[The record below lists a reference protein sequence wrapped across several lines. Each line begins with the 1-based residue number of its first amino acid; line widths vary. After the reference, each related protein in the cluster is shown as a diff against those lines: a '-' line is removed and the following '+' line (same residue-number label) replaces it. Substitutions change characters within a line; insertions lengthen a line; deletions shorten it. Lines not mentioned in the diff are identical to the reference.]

1 MDLNKMNSLAGLGR
15 MRRRDFIQ
23 LGLAAGLSVALAD
36 GMFARAAKA
45 QAKRGGKLR
54 IGIGA
59 GSTTDSLDPA
69 TYTNAFM
76 GDVGEGFIGAT
87 LTRIDQQNLTQP
99 HLAES
104 FEPSDGARKWVFKLR
119 NGLTFHDGRDLTAKD
134 VVATYEYHRSEKAK
148 SAARSILTNVA
159 SVTADD
165 PQTVVFTLT
174 SGNADFPFIVSDY
187 HLPIFPAKDG
197 GGIDWEKGNM
207 AGPFIIEEFKPGVSM
222 RAKRFPNYHVTG
234 LPYFDEVELLAIADV
249 GARTNA
255 FVAGEID
262 YMDRVDLRT
271 IDMLKQNPDI
281 EITNLPAFAHYV
293 APMNVTVA
301 PFDNLDVRTAIKWA
315 IDREAIVKQVLNGY
329 GLAGNDNPI
338 APSIQFATNP
348 APVFKYDP
356 DKAKFHLKKA
366 GFETIK
372 IDFSAS
378 DAGFPGA
385 VDAGLLMQSQ
395 AKAAGIDINVVREP
409 ADGYWDNVYMK
420 KPWCASYWGGRPTI
434 DWMLATAYTS
444 DAVFNDTFWKN
455 PKFDQ
460 LLAAARAET
469 DNAKRAAQY
478 AEAQQILHDDGGI
491 VVLMFANWV
500 SANSKKLAHGPLN
513 VNYDHDGCYIYE
525 RWWFA

>member
-1 MDLNKMNSLAGLGR
+1 MDLKTMNALAGLGR
-15 MRRRDFIQ
+15 LRRREFIQ
-23 LGLAAGLSVALAD
+23 LGLAAGLTATLAD
-36 GMFARAAKA
+36 GMFARAARA

-87 LTRIDQQNLTQP
+87 LTRIDQKNLVQP

-104 FEPSDGARKWVFKLR
+104 FEPSDGAKKWVFKLHK
-119 NGLTFHDGRDLTAKD
+119 GLTFHDGRNLTAAD
-134 VVATYEYHRSEKAK
+134 VVATYDYHRSEQAK
-148 SAARSILTNVA
+148 SAARSILSNVA
-159 SVTADD
+159 SIAADD
-165 PQTVVFTLT
+165 PQTVVFILS
-174 SGNADFPFIVSDY
+174 SGNADFPFIASDY
-187 HLPIFPAKDG
+187 HLPIFPAKTG
-197 GGIDWEKGNM
+197 GGIEWEKGNM
-207 AGPFIIEEFKPGVSM
+207 AGPFIIEDFKPGVSM
-222 RAKRFPNYHVTG
+222 RAKRFPNYHVAG
-234 LPYFDEVELLAIADV
+234 LPYFDEVELLSIADV

-255 FVAGEID
+255 FIAGEID

-271 IDMLKQNPDI
+271 IDLLKQNPEI

-348 APVFKYDP
+348 EAVFRYDP

-366 GFETIK
+366 GFETLK
-372 IDFSAS
+372 IDFSAA
-378 DAGFPGA
+378 DAAFTGA

-409 ADGYWDNVYMK
+409 SDGYWDNVYMK

-460 LLAAARAET
+460 LLSAARAET

-478 AEAQQILHDDGGI
+478 AEAQQLLHDDGGI
-491 VVLMFANWV
+491 IVLMFANWV
-500 SANSKKLAHGPLN
+500 SANSKRLAHGALN
-513 VNYDHDGCYIYE
+513 SNYDHDGCYIYE

>member
-1 MDLNKMNSLAGLGR
+1 MDLKTMTRLAGAGR
-15 MRRRDFIQ
+15 MSRRSFLQ
-23 LGLAAGLSVALAD
+23 LGAAAGLTFAVAD
-36 GMFARAAKA
+36 GMFARAARA
-45 QAKRGGKLR
+45 EPKRGGRLR

-87 LTRIDQQNLTQP
+87 LTRIDQKNLVQP

-104 FEPSDGARKWVFKLR
+104 FEPADGAKKWVFKLHKD
-119 NGLTFHDGRDLTAKD
+119 LSFHDGRGLTAKD
-134 VVATYEYHRSEKAK
+134 VVATYDYHRSEKAK

-159 SVTADD
+159 SITADD
-165 PQTVVFTLT
+165 AQTIVFTLN
-174 SGNADFPFIVSDY
+174 SGNADFPFVVSDY

-197 GGIDWEKGNM
+197 GGIEWEKGNM
-207 AGPFIIEEFKPGVSM
+207 AGPFIIEDFKPGVRM
-222 RAKRFPNYHVTG
+222 HAKRFPNYHVEG
-234 LPYFDEVELLAIADV
+234 LPYFDEVELLSIVDV

-255 FVAGEID
+255 FIAGEID

-271 IDMLKQNPDI
+271 IDMLKQNPAV

-301 PFDNLDVRTAIKWA
+301 PFDNLDVRTALKWA
-315 IDREAIVKQVLNGY
+315 VDREEIVKQVLNGY

-338 APSIQFATNP
+338 APTIQFATNP
-348 APVFKYDP
+348 EPVFRYDP

-366 GFETIK
+366 GFETLQV
-372 IDFSAS
+372 DFSAS
-378 DAGFPGA
+378 DAAFTGS
-385 VDAGLLMQSQ
+385 VDAALLMQSQ

-444 DAVFNDTFWKN
+444 DAIFNDTFWKN

-460 LLAAARAET
+460 LLAAARGET

-478 AEAQQILHDDGGI
+478 AEAQQLLHDDGGI
-491 VVLMFANWV
+491 MVLMFANWV
-500 SANSKKLAHGPLN
+500 SANAKTLAHGELN
-513 VNYDHDGCYIYE
+513 SNYDHDGCYIYE